1 MHYLLAILFIVC
13 YKHNY
18 NLQIKYTQLPSGSIF
33 FYHLNSVISISTL
46 AVILARCSNIF
57 LVRKG

>member
-33 FYHLNSVISISTL
+33 CI
-46 AVILARCSNIF
+46 
-57 LVRKG
+57 RKTGQCF